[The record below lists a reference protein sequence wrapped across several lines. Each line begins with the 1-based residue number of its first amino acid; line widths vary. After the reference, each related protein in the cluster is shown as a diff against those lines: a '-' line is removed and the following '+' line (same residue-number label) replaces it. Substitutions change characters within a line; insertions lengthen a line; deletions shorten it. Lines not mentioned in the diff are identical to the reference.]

1 MLIDDGYTL
10 RATIP
15 SVVHGHIVIEFR
27 PMLRRQRVWLLEGMR
42 ANGDQWAWWRADA
55 LIAKQCITDSID
67 LLTGFVRQLRTE
79 EFESWQRVFD
89 LVTNAGND
97 AQEEADRKNLETGI
111 PLLRKFGHLAGGDTC
126 SLCQQFLFDP
136 ERGEFELDDETGERI
151 PRFEEAILACQTHE
165 GCPNGTP
172 DKPLSLSRKN
182 RQAFKH
188 YQECVAVSH
197 FPDDPI
203 VRQNAAIIRSALLR
217 CQRPV
222 NHAPARSVELLVPI
236 YEQPRGSGAGRHGSV
251 PDGSGA
257 GGLDGD

>member
-10 RATIP
+10 RAT
-15 SVVHGHIVIEFR
+15 VAGMVFAFR
-27 PMLRRQRVWLLEGMR
+27 PMLRRERVWLLEEMNAR
-42 ANGDQWAWWRADA
+42 KLWDAEVVWAFADLNLVEHVDLPLRKDFSDNLA
-55 LIAKQCITDSID
+55 SLRGSDFPAWQTVFELIVGIGKDSD
-67 LLTGFVRQLRTE
+67 E
-79 EFESWQRVFD
+79 
-89 LVTNAGND
+89 A
-97 AQEEADRKNLETGI
+97 ADRKNLETGI
-111 PLLRKFGHLAGGDTC
+111 PLLRKFGHLEGGDTC
-126 SLCQQFLFDP
+126 SLCQRFLFDP
-136 ERGEFELDDETGERI
+136 ERGEFEIDDETGERI
-151 PRFEEAILACQTHE
+151 PRFDEAILACQTHE

-222 NHAPARSVELLVPI
+222 NHAPARAVELLVPV
-236 YEQPRGSGAGRHGSV
+236 YEPPRGSGAGRQRTV

-257 GGLDGD
+257 GGLDR